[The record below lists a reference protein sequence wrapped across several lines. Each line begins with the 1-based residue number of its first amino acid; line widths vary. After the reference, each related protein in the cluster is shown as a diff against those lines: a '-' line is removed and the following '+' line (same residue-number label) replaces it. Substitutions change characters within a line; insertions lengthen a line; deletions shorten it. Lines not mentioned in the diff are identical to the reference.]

1 MFELV
6 LDVLVGQSEEEGAGE
21 SDNGKHDPVLGWVQ
35 HLDPPEQPWEEEG
48 VVMGNW
54 PDFLPEGTLEDVL
67 ILDVVHSVSIV
78 PR

>member
-35 HLDPPEQPWEEEG
+35 HLDPPEQP
-48 VVMGNW
+48 
-54 PDFLPEGTLEDVL
+54 
-67 ILDVVHSVSIV
+67 
-78 PR
+78 

>member
-6 LDVLVGQSEEEGAGE
+6 LDVLVGQREEEGAGE